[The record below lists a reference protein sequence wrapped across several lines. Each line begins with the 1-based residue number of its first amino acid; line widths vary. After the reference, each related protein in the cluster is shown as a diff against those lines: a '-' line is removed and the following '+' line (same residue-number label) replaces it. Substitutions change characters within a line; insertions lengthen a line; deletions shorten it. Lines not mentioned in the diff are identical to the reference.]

1 MHRYRSVTPRER
13 SKNNDTTSMII
24 YSGPVGNGTTG
35 KPTLSVERPL
45 VEGWS
50 VDKPGRPEG
59 SAADPG

>member
-1 MHRYRSVTPRER
+1 
-13 SKNNDTTSMII
+13 MII